1 MQRNRNRHVLI
12 VSSLA
17 DLGFP
22 CPESQ
27 HCKNRPPGLKSEPK
41 TFVFFFG
48 PAGQQDGR
56 GLVRRVLCAYGVAMA
71 LAMAGLGD
79 RGGAGRGPMA
89 LGIRP
94 AAKARKT
101 KPS

>member
-27 HCKNRPPGLKSEPK
+27 HCKNRPPGLKSGPK

-56 GLVRRVLCAYGVAMA
+56 GLVRRVLCAYAVAIA